1 MPDASTWVLVSL
13 APATAGACAL
23 WINGSRL
30 RHERQLAR
38 FDALRKLFAEA
49 GELLTAALSDPE
61 TVEPPQTLARQYPE
75 LRQAFAGVRLQM
87 FRSRLLLWFAPI
99 HPVITTWG
107 SATEHGTL
115 YMARNSQRALRSN
128 LPADVQA
135 DEARQLSESQEA
147 FEKAFDDWMVVARE
161 HLEQI
166 APKVTARQRAGTGQN
181 A

>member
-13 APATAGACAL
+13 APATAGASAL
-23 WINGSRL
+23 WINRSRL

-75 LRQAFAGVRLQM
+75 FRQALAGVRLQM

-99 HPVITTWG
+99 HPVVTAWG
-107 SATEHGTL
+107 SATEHGAL
-115 YMARNSQRALRSN
+115 YLAHNSQQELHSK
-128 LPADVQA
+128 LPADIRTG
-135 DEARQLSESQEA
+135 ETTQLAESQEA
-147 FEKAFDDWMVVARE
+147 FERAFDDWMAEARKY
-161 HLEQI
+161 LEQI
-166 APKVTARQRAGTGQN
+166 APR
-181 A
+181 